1 MGKLRAVINSIDE
14 NFISLLT
21 SGLILSLAG
30 LCLQFA
36 SSMEI
41 VKELGLLLCRGTLL
55 SMTMV
60 LIALP
65 ALLITFDALT
75 AKLSKRK
82 FCSDCAVEV

>member
-1 MGKLRAVINSIDE
+1 
-14 NFISLLT
+14 
-21 SGLILSLAG
+21 
-30 LCLQFA
+30 
-36 SSMEI
+36 
-41 VKELGLLLCRGTLL
+41 
-55 SMTMV
+55 MTMV